1 MATTPINVF
10 KTYTANI
17 TTSDEVIY
25 TTPANNTGIVLM
37 AQVANVTSSAATVT
51 FSHLDNTANTT
62 TELLKDFELPGN
74 DASGVI
80 SGKFVVQEGNSIV
93 ASASA
98 NNTLKITLS
107 ILESLNA

>member
-17 TTSDEVIY
+17 TTADEIIY
-25 TTPANNTGIVLM
+25 TTPENNTGIVLM
-37 AQVANVTSSAATVT
+37 AQVANITSSETTIT
-51 FSHLDNTANTT
+51 FAHYDVTANTA
-62 TELLKDFELPGN
+62 TELVKDFAIPGN

-80 SGKFVVQEGNSIV
+80 TGKLVVQEGNSLR
-93 ASASA
+93 ASASSNGA
-98 NNTLKITLS
+98 LKITLS